1 MAAKIKKG
9 DLVEVVTGK
18 YKGQRGRVM
27 RVKADDNR
35 VWVEKINIVQRH
47 TRGLPG
53 QTESEIVNKEAPID
67 LSNVMI
73 VDPESDRPSRVGFR
87 FVDEVSEEER
97 ARANE
102 QGVRIKPRKVRF
114 AKRSGATL
122 D

>member
-1 MAAKIKKG
+1 MAAKIRKG
-9 DLVEVVTGK
+9 DLVEVVAGK

-27 RVKADDNR
+27 RVKAADNR
-35 VWVEKINIVQRH
+35 VWVEKINMVQRH

-53 QTESEIVNKEAPID
+53 QTDSEIVNKEAPFD

-73 VDPESDRPSRVGFR
+73 VDPKTDRPSRVGFR
-87 FVDEVSEEER
+87 FVDDVSEEER

-102 QGVRIKPRKVRF
+102 QGARIKLKKVRF
-114 AKRSGATL
+114 AKRSGEIL

>member
-27 RVKADDNR
+27 RVKAADNR

-73 VDPESDRPSRVGFR
+73 VDPETDRPSRVGFR
-87 FVDEVSEEER
+87 FVDDVSEEER

-102 QGVRIKPRKVRF
+102 QGVRIKLRKVRF